1 MGREWIPATVQ
12 ASTRECIWVVCGAG
26 ALDAATLALRMLVGT
41 RPLLSETGTVVAICA
56 ALLVTVILLWFEF
69 GSTDCG
75 NRAGSSLPGVLQLHV
90 RTDLG

>member
-1 MGREWIPATVQ
+1 
-12 ASTRECIWVVCGAG
+12 
-26 ALDAATLALRMLVGT
+26 MLVGMQ
-41 RPLLSETGTVVAICA
+41 PSLNETGTVVAICA